1 MYSLEKCLFR
11 SSAHFLIVLF
21 VCFWFWTAWAV
32 CVFWKLIPPSFHGG
46 RSWKMRKWVNGCH
59 APCMPLNIN
68 ALLLW
73 CQGFFH
79 KLFQGLNLFYSSF
92 FFFFLSSYLFW
103 RYFSCHF
110 RFPKSSTYVQQV
122 LSENCPFCRCILD
135 VCIREERQT
144 THPPIL
150 PSWLLPSSMILNVFV
165 WLWLF

>member
-92 FFFFLSSYLFW
+92 FFSFFHLTSSEGIFLVVLGF
-103 RYFSCHF
+103 RNLPLMFSRSF
-110 RFPKSSTYVQQV
+110 LRIV
-122 LSENCPFCRCILD
+122 PFVD
-135 VCIREERQT
+135 VF
-144 THPPIL
+144 L
-150 PSWLLPSSMILNVFV
+150 MYVFV
-165 WLWLF
+165 RRDKLHILLFCHLDSSPHQWF